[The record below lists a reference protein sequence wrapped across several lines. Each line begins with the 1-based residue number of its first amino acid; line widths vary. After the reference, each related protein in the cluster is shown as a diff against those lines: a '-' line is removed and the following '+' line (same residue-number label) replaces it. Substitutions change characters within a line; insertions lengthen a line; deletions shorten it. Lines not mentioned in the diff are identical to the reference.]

1 MARERWFFA
10 KDNRRM
16 GPFPRRQL
24 VESLLALPDPRTS
37 LVWRHGLP
45 AWTPAAEVPE
55 IERLL
60 APFAPGKEAEPARE
74 RASPAGAG
82 PDASGRFEARPAARP
97 GARSKTPAKGGPG
110 LGPLLYG
117 GVGLAVVV
125 VALLAW
131 LLWPAHRSNETGT
144 STADP
149 GPGAPAVSPAPG
161 PDGAPDSTGVG
172 SASFAGWAEEEA
184 DLPAS
189 ELKRLRGVAGWSG
202 DTLTITVFNGST
214 WRVTELLVRTSR
226 LKNQSI
232 DDETPKR
239 LLPAG
244 ELRKAVAPDRK
255 KAGVNPRDTGPFE
268 GVVGAQPAAY
278 SWSIDGARGYP
289 ARSAP

>member
-24 VESLLALPDPRTS
+24 VESLLALPSPRTS

-60 APFAPGKEAEPARE
+60 APFAPTKESEPARDPS
-74 RASPAGAG
+74 SPAGGG
-82 PDASGRFEARPAARP
+82 PDASGRLEARPAARTRPRTAAKPRP
-97 GARSKTPAKGGPG
+97 GPS
-110 LGPLLYG
+110 PLVYG
-117 GVGLAVVV
+117 GIGLAAAV

-131 LLWPAHRSNETGT
+131 LLWPARRGNE
-144 STADP
+144 SQASPADP
-149 GPGAPAVSPAPG
+149 GGVPTAFPP
-161 PDGAPDSTGVG
+161 PDIAPDSTGAG
-172 SASFAGWAEEEA
+172 GAGFAGWSDQEA

-202 DTLTITVFNGST
+202 DTLTITVYNGST
-214 WRVTELLVRTSR
+214 WRVTEILARTST

-232 DDETPKR
+232 DAEAPKR

-244 ELRKAVAPDRK
+244 DLRKGATDRA
-255 KAGVNPRDTGPFE
+255 KAGVNPLDTGPFA
-268 GVVGAQPAAY
+268 GVVGAAPAAY
-278 SWSIDGARGYP
+278 SWNIEGARGYP
-289 ARSAP
+289 PRSAP

>member
-60 APFAPGKEAEPARE
+60 APFAPTKESEPARDPI
-74 RASPAGAG
+74 SPAGAG
-82 PDASGRFEARPAARP
+82 ADASGRFEARPAARP
-97 GARSKTPAKGGPG
+97 GARPRTPAKPRPG
-110 LGPLLYG
+110 LSPLVYG
-117 GVGLAVVV
+117 GGIGLAVAV

-131 LLWPAHRSNETGT
+131 LLWPARRGNESGT

-149 GPGAPAVSPAPG
+149 GAGAPSAFPP
-161 PDGAPDSTGVG
+161 PDRAPDSAGAG
-172 SASFAGWAEEEA
+172 GAGFAGWADQEA
-184 DLPAS
+184 DLPPS

-202 DTLTITVFNGST
+202 DTLTITVYNGST
-214 WRVTELLVRTSR
+214 WRVTEILVRTSR

-232 DDETPKR
+232 DAETPKR

-244 ELRKAVAPDRK
+244 ELLKGVAPDRT
-255 KAGVNPRDTGPFE
+255 KAGLNPLDTGPFA
-268 GVVGAQPAAY
+268 GVVGAAPAAY
-278 SWSIDGARGYP
+278 SSSIEGARGYP